1 MFRVSMNK
9 ILIVTKKEVVH
20 VRQPLFIFFIIL
32 LFSFYYF
39 PAQNKKIIFTD
50 KAPAPIGAY
59 SQAVKAE
66 ELLFI
71 SGQVALTT
79 DGKMDTLSI
88 EAETKRVMENL
99 KEILSAAKMNFN
111 HVVKTTIYLTD
122 LKNFQKVNE
131 VYSSYFKTD
140 FPARETVEVKA
151 LPKGAHIEIAMTA
164 AE

>member
-1 MFRVSMNK
+1 MMYR
-9 ILIVTKKEVVH
+9 IL
-20 VRQPLFIFFIIL
+20 FFFIL
-32 LFSFYYF
+32 SVPVFL
-39 PAQNKKIIFTD
+39 PAQNKKIIFTK

-71 SGQVALTT
+71 SGQIALTT
-79 DGKMDTLSI
+79 EGQMDTLSI
-88 EAETKRVMENL
+88 EVETKRVMENL
-99 KEILSAAKMNFN
+99 KEILSAAKMNFK

-131 VYSSYFKTD
+131 VYSTYFNSD
-140 FPARETVEVKA
+140 FPARETIEVKA
-151 LPKGAHIEIAMTA
+151 LPKGAHIEISMTA